1 MTPIRPS
8 PGRPRTTLVAIVV
21 LAAAVLLAGCG
32 IGARNAP
39 PLPSPSPTASVR
51 LSDAVA
57 LARIQIESAL
67 KLRELAVIEPTDP
80 YRPGEAPALAAAPRL
95 VLQAVLPET
104 PTGGYIVVYDF
115 PTAGA
120 AYTAALQMG
129 AYLESG
135 QGRIQFP
142 PDARHV
148 LRQLGSTVIFLSWSP
163 STVSDPRMD
172 DVAAA
177 LETLGT
183 GIQIRR

>member
-1 MTPIRPS
+1 M
-8 PGRPRTTLVAIVV
+8 
-21 LAAAVLLAGCG
+21 LLAPAAGS
-32 IGARNAP
+32 AP
-39 PLPSPSPTASVR
+39 GPPALPSPSPSPSVL
-51 LSDAVA
+51 LSDAVG
-57 LARIQIESAL
+57 LARLQVESAL

-80 YRPGEAPALAAAPRL
+80 YRPGESPALAAAPRL
-95 VLQAVLPET
+95 VLQAVLPDT

-120 AYTAALQMG
+120 AYAAALQMG

-135 QGRIQFP
+135 QGRIQFA

-163 STVSDPRMD
+163 STQTDPRLD

-183 GIQIRR
+183 GITIRR